1 MNRFKKFSPR
11 ILGFTLLE
19 LMVALILLSFVFLL
33 LTSGLQF
40 GTKVWSVGQEEPSK
54 TSEVVTVQH
63 LLRRVLS
70 EARPLM
76 VESTPNVRRHVF
88 FTGNDNFI
96 RFVAPMPE
104 HLGIGGFYEVTVY
117 LAESGESGNG
127 LEMSWRLFRGGEGS
141 SGPPVKEQRVALL
154 DKVTQVQFA
163 YFGNRGESARWY
175 NDWQGLESLPDLI
188 RMSVIFSEG
197 DRIWPDLVVA
207 TMVRSLDPIIEPNTY

>member
-1 MNRFKKFSPR
+1 
-11 ILGFTLLE
+11 
-19 LMVALILLSFVFLL
+19 MVALILLSLVFLL

-40 GTKVWSVGQEEPSK
+40 GTKAWSVGQEEPSK

-63 LLRRVLS
+63 LLRHVLS

-76 VESTPNVRRHVF
+76 IESTPNVRRHVF
-88 FTGNDNFI
+88 FAGNDNSI

-104 HLGIGGFYEVTVY
+104 HLGIGGFYEVTVH
-117 LAESGESGNG
+117 LTERGESGNG

-141 SGPPVKEQRVALL
+141 SGPQVEEQRVALL
-154 DKVTQVQFA
+154 DKVAQVQFA
-163 YFGNRGESARWY
+163 YFGNRGKNESARWY

-207 TMVRSLDPIIEPNTY
+207 TMVRSLNPIIEPPT